1 MSEWTAPAD
10 LKAQVLRL
18 WDRDEL
24 LLATFPLRLT
34 LRVPSSKALSARFDE
49 ARAWVAEL
57 QQAALQQG
65 ELQPKTGQGY
75 RLVMRE
81 VRHSILGT
89 NSLPGEAW
97 VDTPDDA
104 LRLIGKLREGKVFRG
119 LLAATQQQPA
129 LLPWLQIGRAHV

>member
-18 WDRDEL
+18 WERDEL

-57 QQAALQQG
+57 QQGALQQG

-81 VRHSILGT
+81 VRHPILGA
-89 NSLPGEAW
+89 NSLPIRRSASSGVSTQAS
-97 VDTPDDA
+97 PG
-104 LRLIGKLREGKVFRG
+104 R
-119 LLAATQQQPA
+119 LLAPR
-129 LLPWLQIGRAHV
+129 IGCRSSRITRR